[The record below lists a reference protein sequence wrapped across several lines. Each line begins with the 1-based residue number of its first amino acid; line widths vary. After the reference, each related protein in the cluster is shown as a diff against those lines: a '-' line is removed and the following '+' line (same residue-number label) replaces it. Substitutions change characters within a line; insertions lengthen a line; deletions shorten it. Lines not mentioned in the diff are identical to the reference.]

1 MQLTARIARPA
12 ACVPAPPSHEKAK
25 ACTFLRHHIHLD
37 LKMEYLEMKDPL
49 VLWLKLQEPFGKQK
63 TVLLPQ
69 ARHDWAQLRFVD
81 FKTVEAYNSAMHHV
95 MAQLRLC
102 GQVVTELEMI
112 EKSLETF
119 HPTNMVLQ
127 QQYRNNKYIKYY
139 DLINV
144 LLTAKAHNELLMK
157 NFNMRPAGTQA

>member
-1 MQLTARIARPA
+1 LHLPEASHSPRPEDG
-12 ACVPAPPSHEKAK
+12 VSGDERPSGAVVEASG
-25 ACTFLRHHIHLD
+25 AF
-37 LKMEYLEMKDPL
+37 
-49 VLWLKLQEPFGKQK
+49 W
-63 TVLLPQ
+63 Q
-69 ARHDWAQLRFVD
+69 ADWAQLRFVD